1 MAALLGVNRIE
12 RRTDVLRSSA
22 LTTHHMPR
30 LQVSDSPESRST
42 MPQQRGAAGLEMME
56 AVQQARLCP
65 P

>member
-1 MAALLGVNRIE
+1 MQG
-12 RRTDVLRSSA
+12 RSSA